1 MVFTKAEA
9 KAAYKDIVL
18 VLKSVLED
26 SVSSTMNAA
35 GQARSK
41 EAIKSLKEARY
52 RNDISYKDLILSIDV
67 MTDTGRVVF
76 QLV

>member
-41 EAIKSLKEARY
+41 EAIKSLKEARN
-52 RNDISYKDLILSIDV
+52 RKHFVQRLDV
-67 MTDTGRVVF
+67 VD
-76 QLV
+76 